1 MQNTQ
6 NTQQTGN
13 TRAART
19 ARPARR
25 TAAAVAVAGL
35 AIGALLLGGG
45 TATAKSAVTLA
56 VSAHSLRVGQSV
68 RVTGSGG
75 DDSARSTYVCV
86 DTRTGS
92 GGWHTVSCATRPY
105 RPLTVSVRAVR
116 RGTMRFRAR
125 LLTRQYPGGPLR
137 QDRVSATT
145 TVLAH

>member
-6 NTQQTGN
+6 NTEN
-13 TRAART
+13 TRIARSART

-35 AIGALLLGGG
+35 ALGALLLGGG
-45 TATAKSAVTLA
+45 TATAKSAVALT

-75 DDSARSTYVCV
+75 DDSARYTYVCV

-92 GGWHTVSCATRPY
+92 GGWHAVSCSSRPY

-116 RGTMRFRAR
+116 RGTMRFRTR

-137 QDRVSATT
+137 PDRVSATT